1 MTLYLENGWF
11 EPGSEQKLRGEVV
24 DGAMDMAGSFIR
36 ANVSAQTLH
45 SLALKVRSSITA
57 VDPQMKGVEE
67 FGTRV
72 REIVLQRLQDQTE
85 QVPELHAFVTD
96 CLENIQKPTDL
107 MGFYLH
113 LVHISRMVQLLSQ
126 ASVG

>member
-11 EPGSEQKLRGEVV
+11 EPGDEQKLRSEVV
-24 DGAMDMAGSFIR
+24 DGAMDMAGTLIR

-45 SLALKVRSSITA
+45 GLALKVRSSSTV
-57 VDPQMKGVEE
+57 VDPQMKGVDE
-67 FGTRV
+67 FGARV
-72 REIVLQRLQDQTE
+72 REIVLQRIQDQTE

-96 CLENIQKPTDL
+96 CLENIQKPSDL

-113 LVHISRMVQLLSQ
+113 LVHISRMVQLLGQ